1 MTIGQRIA
9 QKRKELGLS
18 QESLGNQLGVSRQ
31 SIYKWESDA
40 AVPEIDKL
48 ITLSRLFGV
57 SVGWLLGVEE
67 SPPPDSAEEPERTAD
82 SPRET
87 DPGDLTEAQL
97 HMVEEI
103 VERYTA
109 ALPKL
114 KRRRW
119 PFVLAGLL
127 LAVVFLNLFQSL
139 DSLRLQQEGIFND
152 ISRIES
158 SVNGQIG
165 SISNR
170 VEEILKAQ
178 NSLVADYGVEI
189 VSANLQENRV
199 VLSVRAVPKTYEEGM
214 TVTFSA
220 DNGTGGVNSAQGQ
233 PSSGNSFTG
242 TLACALTDS
251 IAISAVLETPDGTRQ
266 TQLLE
271 QYNGL
276 YSDSL
281 PAVDVMNYDADLLMG
296 LTRDE
301 RGLLTLPEIYGT
313 VGAGSSVSAVN
324 GAIGQA
330 ELDSIRLGLFKNK
343 TLVTWLEPC
352 EQPESFYGD
361 YTGQS
366 FFHLPE
372 GLQVTLK
379 EHTEELCF
387 AAVVTD
393 SYGREA
399 VYSAIPYILQD
410 GALTWPT
417 ASDLSDHD
425 PTNWHYSTP

>member
-18 QESLGNQLGVSRQ
+18 QESLGSQLGVSRQ

-57 SVGWLLGVEE
+57 SIGWLLGVEE
-67 SPPPDSAEEPERTAD
+67 SPPPDRAEKPEGTME

-87 DPGDLTEAQL
+87 GPGDLTEAQL

-109 ALPKL
+109 ALPQP

-119 PFVLAGLL
+119 PFVLAG
-127 LAVVFLNLFQSL
+127 VVLFFAIINLFSEL
-139 DSLRLQQEGIFND
+139 NALRNQQVGISTS
-152 ISRIES
+152 IAQVQY
-158 SVNGQIG
+158 SVDRQIG

-170 VEEILKAQ
+170 VEEILRAQ
-178 NSLVADYGVEI
+178 NSLVADYGTEI

-199 VLSVRAVPKTYEEGM
+199 IFAVRAVPKTYEEGM
-214 TVTFSA
+214 TITFSA
-220 DNGTGGVNSAQGQ
+220 DNGTGGVNNAQGQ

-242 TLACALTDS
+242 TLACELTDS
-251 IAISAVLETPDGTRQ
+251 IAISAVLQTPDGTRQ

-271 QYNGL
+271 QYDDL
-276 YSDSL
+276 YSSSL
-281 PAVDVMNYDADLLMG
+281 PSVDVMNYDTDRLLG
-296 LTRDE
+296 LLRDE
-301 RGLLTLPEIYGT
+301 RGLLTLPEICGT
-313 VGAGSSVSAVN
+313 IGPGSTVSAVN
-324 GAIGQA
+324 EAIGQA
-330 ELDSIRLGLFKNK
+330 ELGSVRLGLFKNQ

-352 EQPESFYGD
+352 EQPENFHGD
-361 YTGQS
+361 YTGRS

-372 GLQVTLK
+372 GLQVTLN
-379 EHTEELCF
+379 ENTEELCF
-387 AAVVTD
+387 VAVVTD
-393 SYGREA
+393 TYGREA
-399 VYSAIPYILQD
+399 VYSDIPYILQD

-417 ASDLSDHD
+417 ASDISDHD
-425 PTNWHYSTP
+425 PANWRYSTP